1 MKRAGSFVTVA
12 AAVIFCL
19 SFLCSVSFLAI
30 HAHHHCTDEHCSVC
44 AVLVQCDR
52 RLRSAAAAG
61 SAAPLL
67 LFCSMAAAFLTN
79 AETREASCE
88 TLVSLKVEMLN

>member
-1 MKRAGSFVTVA
+1 MKRAGRFVMLA
-12 AAVIFCL
+12 AAIVLCL
-19 SFLCSVSFLAI
+19 SFFGSVSFLAM
-30 HAHHHCTDEHCSVC
+30 HAHHHCTGEHCAVC
-44 AVLVQCDR
+44 AVLVQCER

-61 SAAPLL
+61 SAALL
-67 LFCSMAAAFLTN
+67 LLSCSMAAAFLTS

>member
-1 MKRAGSFVTVA
+1 MKRAGRFVTA
-12 AAVIFCL
+12 AAIMIFSL
-19 SFLCSVSFLAI
+19 SFFGSVSFLAI
-30 HAHHHCTDEHCSVC
+30 YAHHHCASEHCAVC
-44 AVLVQCDR
+44 AVLVQCDQ

-61 SAAPLL
+61 SAALL
-67 LFCSMAAAFLTN
+67 LLTCSMAAAFLTS